1 MDRRLRLRGV
11 HHALP
16 RADMSM
22 PDHVP
27 DDDDTYWWDVD
38 NQYEDYGDGD
48 YGDDNE
54 VDDD

>member
-1 MDRRLRLRGV
+1 
-11 HHALP
+11 
-16 RADMSM
+16 MSM